1 MKKCFIQVNFKLIY
15 FFNFKI
21 AYLREIGG
29 GKSLYKLCYESN
41 SPAEKEREVL
51 STQFWNILSLY

>member
-1 MKKCFIQVNFKLIY
+1 MY

-29 GKSLYKLCYESN
+29 GNSLYKLCYESN

-51 STQFWNILSLY
+51 STQFWNILLLY